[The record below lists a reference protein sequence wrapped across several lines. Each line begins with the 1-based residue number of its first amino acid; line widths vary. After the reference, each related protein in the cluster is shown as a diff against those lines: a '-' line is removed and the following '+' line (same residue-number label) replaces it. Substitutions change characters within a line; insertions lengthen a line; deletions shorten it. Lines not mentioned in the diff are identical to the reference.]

1 MGNLAVA
8 LSPRT
13 LAMLR
18 TSLTY
23 APQHDSKLQQLQQQ
37 HAGNAA
43 DGDVESPLSAPP
55 DEQVPS
61 AVLGVAAKG
70 LDIRYDDDQP
80 SFPDAANTHLRFSSG
95 AAALHAQQLHGC
107 KRAKVRGVQQSATA
121 VFLEHQCCITRCRH
135 FAVLSYHSINVDNPQ
150 P

>member
-23 APQHDSKLQQLQQQ
+23 APQHDSKLQQHEQQ

-43 DGDVESPLSAPP
+43 DGDVKSPLSAPP

-80 SFPDAANTHLRFSSG
+80 SFPDATNTHLRFTSG

-107 KRAKVRGVQQSATA
+107 KCAKVRGIYQSNY
-121 VFLEHQCCITRCRH
+121 IMRCGKTSAELPGVCALLCPH
-135 FAVLSYHSINVDNPQ
+135 VVVLLLL
-150 P
+150 